1 MAESETDLS
10 QAEITEMFG
19 GEAGPV
25 EVNVD
30 EIEVSLALQALR
42 AQLLEAAEK
51 THVGVNQLSRRLR
64 ISPSAVSRFLGGEGD
79 MKVSTVVLYAR
90 ALGQRWEMFLK
101 PDDGCLPQ
109 GNHQGKP
116 EMLSRVMTAGPGTYG
131 APFTVIVGNLMGA
144 STVPP
149 SEIKVTTYR

>member
-1 MAESETDLS
+1 MSESETDLS
-10 QAEITEMFG
+10 QAEIIEMFG

-25 EVNVD
+25 EVNAD
-30 EIEVSLALQALR
+30 EVEVSLALQALR

-51 THVGVNQLSRRLR
+51 MHVGINQLSRRLH

-79 MKVSTVVLYAR
+79 MKVSTAVLYAR
-90 ALGQRWEMFLK
+90 ALGQRWGIFLT

-116 EMLSRVMTAGPGTYG
+116 EMSLSMMNPGPGTFGTPYIVSMG
-131 APFTVIVGNLMGA
+131 NFTGTSAA
-144 STVPP
+144 SA
-149 SEIKVTTYR
+149 SEIKVTTY